1 MFADHLDSSSSVNTP
16 DTHIHVAEHDSL
28 MPNKKT
34 ADELEE
40 QDLDLASQTIS
51 AHSSSSVNAPDTHIH
66 VAEHDSLMSNNN
78 TTDEL
83 EKQELDLASQTISAN
98 SSSDKSLGESITR
111 TTSQTERK

>member
-1 MFADHLDSSSSVNTP
+1 
-16 DTHIHVAEHDSL
+16 
-28 MPNKKT
+28 
-34 ADELEE
+34 
-40 QDLDLASQTIS
+40 
-51 AHSSSSVNAPDTHIH
+51 VNAPDTHIH

-83 EKQELDLASQTISAN
+83 EKQDLDLASQTISAN